1 MSTDLTA
8 EVAEQARPYVPAT
21 LRDWGADAP
30 RHRRVEGTLVSAD
43 ISGFTALSERLAS
56 FGREGAEELTV
67 LLNRCFGGMIDIVDD
82 HRGDVLKF
90 GGDALLILFE
100 GDDHALRA
108 AASCWRMRDL
118 IERTWSTPLVSR
130 VKLGISQGMHSGFFD
145 LHLPHARDA
154 LLLWLLQ
161 LQRRRAK

>member
-21 LRDWGADAP
+21 LRAWGAHAP

-67 LLNRCFGGMIDIVDD
+67 LLNRCFGGMIDVVDD

-100 GDDHALRA
+100 GDDYIGSTVNLAARLTDLAEPGQLLAPKDFVSALMVNTEA
-108 AASCWRMRDL
+108 IPVGPL
-118 IERTWSTPLVSR
+118 QINGFPTPIEVVSLV
-130 VKLGISQGMHSGFFD
+130 
-145 LHLPHARDA
+145 PT
-154 LLLWLLQ
+154 
-161 LQRRRAK
+161 